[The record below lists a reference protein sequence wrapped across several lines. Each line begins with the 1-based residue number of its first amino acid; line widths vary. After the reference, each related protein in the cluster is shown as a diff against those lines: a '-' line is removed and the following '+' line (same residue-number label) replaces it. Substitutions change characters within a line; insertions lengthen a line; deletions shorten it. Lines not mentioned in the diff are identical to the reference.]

1 MGYEMLMRSARGQ
14 LFRRAF
20 LEAHSH
26 NRPQTP
32 LTWDKNLDL
41 IAKYGK

>member
-1 MGYEMLMRSARGQ
+1 MVHEMLIRAARGQ

-26 NRPQTP
+26 NRPRTA

-41 IAKYGK
+41 IVEYGE